1 MGGARKDDPDDP
13 AVAARMRALSSP
25 LRLRIL
31 RLCAFEART
40 NKELAGILD
49 VNPGTML
56 HHVRTLT
63 KNGFLAAQP
72 DRAGAQGAREV
83 PYLATGLSW
92 RTPLPGGSPVLV
104 DTFLQGLE
112 GVDPERLDT
121 AWLGL
126 KLTPAHRAELEG
138 RLQDLLEEFKAR
150 TPDADGEAYTLFTA
164 LHPDR
169 NPPSPGGAS
178 A

>member
-1 MGGARKDDPDDP
+1 MDPQRKDPADDP
-13 AVAARMRALSSP
+13 EVASRMRALSSP

-31 RLCAFEART
+31 RLCAFDART
-40 NKELAGILD
+40 NKELAELLE

-63 KNGFLAAQP
+63 RNGFLAAQP
-72 DRAGAQGAREV
+72 ERSGAQGAREV

-92 RTPLPGGSPVLV
+92 RTPLVGGSPVLV
-104 DTFLQGLE
+104 ETFLQGLS
-112 GVDPERLDT
+112 GVDPERLDV

-126 KLTPAHRAELEG
+126 KLSPEHLAELES
-138 RLQDLLEEFKAR
+138 RIQQLLQEFKDLP
-150 TPDADGEAYTLFTA
+150 PDPEGEPYSLFTA

-169 NPPSPGGAS
+169 NPPAG
-178 A
+178 